1 MSIIIS
7 IVARNS
13 ESGKTHIIELLIA
26 ELRKRGLKVAAVKHT
41 GHMPDFD
48 RQGKDTYRYH
58 ESGASRIMIF
68 SPHGMMMYDEID
80 HGAGEVV
87 ELAGMGMDVV
97 IVEGYKQGPFPKIE
111 VYNPNVHPLPLCM
124 EFEGRFIG
132 LVSDIDPGVNIPRF
146 GFGEVKRLADFI
158 LSHVSSDVKDTGNAC

>member
-1 MSIIIS
+1 MNMIIS
-7 IVARNS
+7 FVARKS
-13 ESGKTHIIELLIA
+13 GSGKTHIIELLIA
-26 ELRKRGLKVAAVKHT
+26 ELKRRGLRVAAVKHT

-48 RQGKDTYRYH
+48 RHGKDTYRYH

-80 HGAGEVV
+80 HGASDVA

-97 IVEGYKQGPFPKIE
+97 IMEGFKQGPFPKIE
-111 VYNPNVHPLPLCM
+111 VYNPDIHPLPLCM

-132 LVSDIDPGVNIPRF
+132 LVSDVDPGVNIPRF
-146 GFGEVKRLADFI
+146 GFGEVEKLADFI
-158 LSHVSSDVKDTGNAC
+158 LSHVPSGAKGSGNGC